1 MHRCRSKA
9 QADFWNPTGLRRDA
23 ARRGTAVAAGGV
35 PWLYAAVLALSAVV
49 VSAVLTAIQY
59 VAQLADLSR
68 LGLGRTATF
77 WLDMLI
83 RLAKTFLTS
92 LAASFAA
99 AHPFDVVSFDW
110 PTALNV
116 ATLAA
121 LGALGKGLLA
131 RGSDTGATA
140 AGTAAP
146 AGGMMSPST
155 LPTDTYS
162 KAVGHT
168 SDRTDLPPQGLVPG
182 EAAAQV
188 GEGVGFQNAA
198 MVPDQ
203 RFQAAASYSLR
214 SPPRIGRRRILPWTG
229 SGTGDVG
236 RGGRSR
242 SARCG
247 RAVL

>member
-1 MHRCRSKA
+1 MAAAHRVKEIVLDFVERAGWSAA
-9 QADFWNPTGLRRDA
+9 QVFVATLLAG
-23 ARRGTAVAAGGV
+23 GTAVAAGGV
-35 PWLYAAVLALSAVV
+35 PWRYAAVLALSAVV

-140 AGTAAP
+140 TGTAAP

-168 SDRTDLPPQGLVPG
+168 SDRTDLPPQALALG

-188 GEGVGFQNAA
+188 GEGDLATRTPAG
-198 MVPDQ
+198 
-203 RFQAAASYSLR
+203 
-214 SPPRIGRRRILPWTG
+214 
-229 SGTGDVG
+229 
-236 RGGRSR
+236 
-242 SARCG
+242 
-247 RAVL
+247 

>member
-1 MHRCRSKA
+1 MAAAHRVKEIVFDFVERAGWSAA
-9 QADFWNPTGLRRDA
+9 QVFTATLLAGGP
-23 ARRGTAVAAGGV
+23 AVAAAGV
-35 PWLYAAVLALSAVV
+35 PWRYAAVLALSSVV
-49 VSAVLTAIQY
+49 VSVVLTAIQY

-83 RLAKTFLTS
+83 RLVKTFLTS

-99 AHPFDVVSFDW
+99 AHPFNVVSFDW

-116 ATLAA
+116 GTLAV

-140 AGTAAP
+140 PGTAAP
-146 AGGMMSPST
+146 ADAMMSPST

-168 SDRTDLPPQGLVPG
+168 SDGHDQPPQHVVPP
-182 EAAAQV
+182 EATSRV
-188 GEGVGFQNAA
+188 GEGDLSTST
-198 MVPDQ
+198 P
-203 RFQAAASYSLR
+203 
-214 SPPRIGRRRILPWTG
+214 TG
-229 SGTGDVG
+229 
-236 RGGRSR
+236 
-242 SARCG
+242 
-247 RAVL
+247 